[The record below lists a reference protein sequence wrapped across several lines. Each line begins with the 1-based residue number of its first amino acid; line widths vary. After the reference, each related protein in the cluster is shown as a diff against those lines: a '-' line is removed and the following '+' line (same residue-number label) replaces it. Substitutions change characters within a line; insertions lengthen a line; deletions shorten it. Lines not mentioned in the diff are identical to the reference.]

1 MFLDKYSKI
10 IEKIEYY
17 SNETLNSMIK
27 NYENVILKDFYKDI
41 VSVMGAGKKLRPLS
55 MIFAFNGIKNEIN
68 EEIIK
73 VSVSC
78 ELVHNASLILDDA
91 MDEDV
96 MRRGKKTFNSIY
108 ADKFLRSVGFNF
120 SSYESGQSWIEKD
133 SILGI
138 IEMQRNISRFSYAL
152 SVLASNVL
160 YELSEEVLNSQ
171 FPKKLRIKVLEQ
183 HRKMYLRLNEGQ
195 LLDILMEKRKM
206 SEKEYFKMIDE
217 KTGILFLYPMR
228 IGLIF
233 AGAEN
238 YKIMDEYSLDMARA
252 FQIHDDILGSFG
264 KSKHT
269 GKPNDSDIKSGKNT
283 LLAIKTREYA
293 KEQRKEKFKKVFGN
307 RSATD
312 KEINEVRNIIKKTGA
327 YKYCRTKEKELIKEA
342 KNSIPEDLNKESRKF
357 FENFADFAIN
367 RKF

>member
-206 SEKEYFKMIDE
+206 SEKVESDLEKMNKDRRRAEEEYLKSQEGVLEVKRIQRE
-217 KTGILFLYPMR
+217 GIQSPEDLLMY
-228 IGLIF
+228 ITAVIED
-233 AGAEN
+233 AKHSE
-238 YKIMDEYSLDMARA
+238 DMAR
-252 FQIHDDILGSFG
+252 I
-264 KSKHT
+264 
-269 GKPNDSDIKSGKNT
+269 
-283 LLAIKTREYA
+283 
-293 KEQRKEKFKKVFGN
+293 GN
-307 RSATD
+307 
-312 KEINEVRNIIKKTGA
+312 
-327 YKYCRTKEKELIKEA
+327 
-342 KNSIPEDLNKESRKF
+342 
-357 FENFADFAIN
+357 
-367 RKF
+367 